1 MTLPK
6 LPSRNYPPYYNESGM
21 ENEELYIEDEP
32 DPATCQHNWITRH
45 IEGDTFYLC
54 AKCNSIITA
63 SEYEAGLDDI
73 PY

>member
-1 MTLPK
+1 M
-6 LPSRNYPPYYNESGM
+6 PYDTYGL
-21 ENEELYIEDEP
+21 ENEELYIEPDDP
-32 DPATCQHNWITRH
+32 DPTTCEHNWIERY
-45 IEGDTFYLC
+45 IEDDTFYLC